1 MTEYLIDTQILI
13 WAIVSP
19 KKIKQAVR
27 AVLENNTIRVSQI
40 SILEIAIKQAIGK
53 LPDFTLSTDALL
65 NQLRDDGFQLLPI
78 ANAHIAAY
86 QSIPLIPN
94 HRDPFDRLMLA
105 TALAENLALIS
116 ADERFRAYR
125 PQIRLLDA

>member
-19 KKIKQAVR
+19 KKTKQAVR
-27 AVLENNTIRVSQI
+27 AVLEKNTVRVSQI
-40 SILEIAIKQAIGK
+40 SILEIAIKQTIGK

-65 NQLRDDGFQLLPI
+65 TQLRDDGFQLLPI

-105 TALAENLALIS
+105 TTLAENLPLIS
-116 ADERFRAYR
+116 ADEHFRAYQ